1 MLTLQKQNKTAIIY
15 CRVSSKEQVDNYSL
29 DNQEKICKEY
39 AERNNIQILKI
50 FREEGQSAKTTNR
63 EQLIKALAY
72 CQKNRGLINYF
83 LFYKIDR
90 FSRDM
95 ADFTALEMQLFRIN
109 IEIKS
114 ASESF
119 DNDTA
124 AGKLSK
130 NVLAVFAQYDND
142 ARTERI
148 KQGVKKGFESGK
160 WFWSVPTGYLKVIE
174 DNIKGEIKI
183 DPIKSEKI
191 KKIFIEFAKGIY
203 TQNDMVELAKKLDLK
218 TSKEVGFSNQS
229 INKMLKKDFYLG
241 ILRSKHGEIR
251 KPELAIISE
260 KIFYRCQEIL
270 SARKLGER
278 QKYKTK
284 KIFALQHFA
293 ICGYCGRPLTA
304 RCGPNRHGK
313 WYYHYCC
320 YNKDCASKKSIS
332 KNILEDAFVDY
343 LKQITP
349 KEVFLKVFKKII
361 CDVWQQEY
369 KKINLTHNEFEA
381 KLVKLK
387 QEKLNIIQL
396 ASSGKISTD
405 DLQDVL
411 SDVKKR
417 IMDTEIELNK
427 TELKEFDIDKAV
439 DFCFGYLKN
448 IPTFWKDANY
458 DTRVMIQSMIF
469 PKGAI
474 YNYEKFETLE
484 LSRIFSLN
492 NQKTLIYK
500 NESSLVVPRGIE
512 PLLPG

>member
-1 MLTLQKQNKTAIIY
+1 MENQQTPNKTAIIY
-15 CRVSSKEQVDNYSL
+15 CRVSSKEQVENYSL
-29 DNQEKICKEY
+29 ENQTKCCLNF
-39 AERNNIQILKI
+39 AERNNIQIVKI
-50 FREEGQSAKTTNR
+50 FREEGESAKTANR
-63 EQLIKALAY
+63 TQLIKTLDY
-72 CQKNRGLINYF
+72 CQKNKSKVDYF
-83 LFYKIDR
+83 LVYKLDR
-90 FSRDM
+90 FSRC
-95 ADFTALEMQLFRIN
+95 LEDAILLKAQLAKYGTRVI
-109 IEIKS
+109 S
-114 ASESF
+114 ATEGCDEETPTGKFIQTVVLASSEL
-119 DNDTA
+119 DNDIR
-124 AGKLSK
+124 SI
-130 NVLAVFAQYDND
+130 
-142 ARTERI
+142 RI
-148 KQGVKKGFESGK
+148 AEGVKTGFEKGK
-160 WFWSVPTGYLKVIE
+160 WFWHAPTGYLKNIKAG
-174 DNIKGEIKI
+174 IKGELLI

-191 KKIFIEFAKGIY
+191 KKIFIEFAKGVY
-203 TQNDMVELAKKLDLK
+203 TQNDMVELAHRLELK
-218 TSKEVGFSNQS
+218 TSKGVKFSNQS
-229 INKMLKKDFYLG
+229 MNKMLRKDFYLG
-241 ILRSKHGEIR
+241 ILRSKHGETR

-304 RCGPNRHGK
+304 HCGPNRHGK

-320 YNKDCASKKSIS
+320 YNKDCVSKKSIS

-484 LSRIFSLN
+484 LSRIFALN
-492 NQKTLIYK
+492 NQKTLIDK